1 MKLNIRS
8 RVLSLTLI
16 RSAPQAVALIVSLL
30 LIEIAQTFGKSIG
43 EVSQMIALS
52 STLGIFTALSLAFI
66 SVKYSP
72 THIQN
77 AGVVLCTIS
86 IIGSI
91 VAPSYSLFFLL
102 YGLSVIGSNLIFSM
116 NTTIA
121 GEIFSGE
128 ERSKNIGIIMA
139 GGALFYILGYIVVG
153 YISEWR
159 LAFTYFAAPFI
170 ILSLL
175 SAFRNIPVVKVGNQK
190 ESVTIGVRRIFSSR
204 SAVFRLISTAI
215 SGVWAVVIT
224 LAASFYRDVHGMPL
238 LSVTL
243 LAAGMGT
250 VYAIGALIAGKYVF
264 RFGIKRSNVVCRAL
278 MGVLLIILMN
288 VGNTLLSVSVILV
301 LAFIT
306 GANIPAGTELTLRQ
320 VPEYKGSMMSLSSA
334 MASLGSS
341 INLAVMGYFLSKGGW
356 GSGGIVVGGLGLT
369 ASVLIHLFVT
379 ETPDS

>member
-16 RSAPQAVALIVSLL
+16 RSAAQAVALIVSLL
-30 LIEIAQTFGKSIG
+30 LIEIAQTFGRSIA

-66 SVKYSP
+66 AVKYSP

-77 AGVVLCTIS
+77 SGVVLCTIS

-102 YGLSVIGSNLIFSM
+102 YGLSVIGSNLIYSM

-128 ERSKNIGIIMA
+128 ERSKNIGIMMA

-175 SAFRNIPVVKVGNQK
+175 LAFRNIPVVKVVDQK

-215 SGVWAVVIT
+215 IGVWPVVGALAV
-224 LAASFYRDVHGMPL
+224 SFYRDVHGMPL

-243 LAAGMGT
+243 LAAGVGT

-264 RFGIKRSNVVCRAL
+264 RFGIKRSNVVCRFM

-288 VGNTLLSVSVILV
+288 VGNTLLSVSVFLV

-306 GANIPAGTELTLRQ
+306 GANMPAGTELTLRQ

-341 INLAVMGYFLSKGGW
+341 INLAVMSYFLSKGGW
-356 GSGGIVVGGLGLT
+356 GSGSIVVGGLSLI

>member
-30 LIEIAQTFGKSIG
+30 LIEIAQTFGRSIG

-91 VAPSYSLFFLL
+91 VAPSYSLFSLL
-102 YGLSVIGSNLIFSM
+102 YGLSIIGSNLIFSM

-175 SAFRNIPVVKVGNQK
+175 SAFGNIPVVKVEDKK

-215 SGVWAVVIT
+215 SGVWTVVLT

-250 VYAIGALIAGKYVF
+250 VFAIGALIAGKYVY
-264 RFGIKRSNVVCRAL
+264 RFGIKRSNVVFRVL

-288 VGNTLLSVSVILV
+288 VGNTLLSVSLALV

-306 GANIPAGTELTLRQ
+306 GANMPAGTELTLRQ

-334 MASLGSS
+334 TASLGSS
-341 INLAVMGYFLSKGGW
+341 INLAVMSYFLPKGGW
-356 GSGGIVVGGLGLT
+356 GSGSIVVGGLGLI

>member
-1 MKLNIRS
+1 MKLNISS

-16 RSAPQAVALIVSLL
+16 RSAAQAVALIVSLL
-30 LIEIAQTFGKSIG
+30 LIEIAQTFGRSIG

-66 SVKYSP
+66 SVKCSP

-77 AGVVLCTIS
+77 SGVVLCTIS

-91 VAPSYSLFFLL
+91 VAPSYSIFFLL

-128 ERSKNIGIIMA
+128 ERLKNIGIIMA

-175 SAFRNIPVVKVGNQK
+175 SAFRNIPVVKVGDQK

-215 SGVWAVVIT
+215 SGVWPVVLT
-224 LAASFYRDVHGMPL
+224 LAASFYREVHGMPL

-243 LAAGMGT
+243 LAAGIGT
-250 VYAIGALIAGKYVF
+250 VYAIGALFAGKYVF
-264 RFGIKRSNVVCRAL
+264 RFGIKRSNVVCRVL

-306 GANIPAGTELTLRQ
+306 GANTPAGTELTLRQ

-341 INLAVMGYFLSKGGW
+341 INLAVMSYFLSKGGW
-356 GSGGIVVGGLGLT
+356 GSGGIVVGGLGLI

-379 ETPDS
+379 ENPDS

>member
-30 LIEIAQTFGKSIG
+30 LIEIAQTFGRSIG

>member
-30 LIEIAQTFGKSIG
+30 LIEIAQTFGRSIG

-91 VAPSYSLFFLL
+91 VAPSYSLFSLL
-102 YGLSVIGSNLIFSM
+102 YGLSIIGSNLIFSM

-175 SAFRNIPVVKVGNQK
+175 SAFGNIPVVKVEDKK

-215 SGVWAVVIT
+215 SGVWTVVLT

-250 VYAIGALIAGKYVF
+250 VFAIGALIAGKYVY
-264 RFGIKRSNVVCRAL
+264 RFGIKRSNVVFRVL

-288 VGNTLLSVSVILV
+288 VGNTLLSVSLILV

-306 GANIPAGTELTLRQ
+306 GANMPAGTELTLRQ

-341 INLAVMGYFLSKGGW
+341 INLAVMSYFLPKGGW
-356 GSGGIVVGGLGLT
+356 GSGSIVVGGLGLI

>member
-30 LIEIAQTFGKSIG
+30 LIEIAQTFGRSIG
-43 EVSQMIALS
+43 DVSQMIALS

-77 AGVVLCTIS
+77 AGVVLCTLS

-91 VAPSYSLFFLL
+91 VVPSYPIFFLL

-175 SAFRNIPVVKVGNQK
+175 SAFRIIPVVKVGNQK

-204 SAVFRLISTAI
+204 SAVLRLISTAI
-215 SGVWAVVIT
+215 SGVWAVVLT

-238 LSVTL
+238 PSVTL

-250 VYAIGALIAGKYVF
+250 VYAIGSLIAGKYVF
-264 RFGIKRSNVVCRAL
+264 RFGVKRSNVVCTVL

-288 VGNTLLSVSVILV
+288 VGNTLLSVSLIVILS
-301 LAFIT
+301 FIT
-306 GANIPAGTELTLRQ
+306 GANMPAGTELTLRQ

-356 GSGGIVVGGLGLT
+356 GSGAIIVGGLGLI

>member
-16 RSAPQAVALIVSLL
+16 RSTPQAVALIVSLL

-139 GGALFYILGYIVVG
+139 GGALFYILGFIVVG

-264 RFGIKRSNVVCRAL
+264 RFGIKRSNVVCRVL

-306 GANIPAGTELTLRQ
+306 EANIPAGTELTLRQ

>member
-30 LIEIAQTFGKSIG
+30 LIEIAQTFGRSIG

-264 RFGIKRSNVVCRAL
+264 RFGIKRSNVVCRVL

>member
-139 GGALFYILGYIVVG
+139 GGALFYILGFIVVG

-264 RFGIKRSNVVCRAL
+264 RFGIKRSNVVCRVL